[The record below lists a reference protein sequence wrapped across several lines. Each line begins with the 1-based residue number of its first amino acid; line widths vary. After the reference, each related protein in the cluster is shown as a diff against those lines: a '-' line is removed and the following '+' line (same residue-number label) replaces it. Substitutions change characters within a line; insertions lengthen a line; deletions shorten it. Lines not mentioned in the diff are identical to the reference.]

1 MGQEYLPGRLGVASG
16 VTLGLSIGVGGVAAA
31 ALGQLADA
39 YGLRTALEIL
49 AFVPLPALALAL
61 SLPEGR
67 RPAAAPRPA
76 ASDPEPATLTAR

>member
-1 MGQEYLPGRLGVASG
+1 MYKPHCFTTMVLQLLRQRL
-16 VTLGLSIGVGGVAAA
+16 LGI
-31 ALGQLADA
+31 
-39 YGLRTALEIL
+39 E
-49 AFVPLPALALAL
+49 LAL